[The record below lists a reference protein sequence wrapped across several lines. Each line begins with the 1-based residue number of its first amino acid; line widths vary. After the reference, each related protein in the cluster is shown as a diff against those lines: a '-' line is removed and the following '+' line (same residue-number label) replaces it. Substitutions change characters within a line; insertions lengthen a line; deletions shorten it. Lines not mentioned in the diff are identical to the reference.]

1 MRDTGFTRRERWA
14 VGVMP
19 ALEFLVLTLWLS
31 GLVNGLVMVALN
43 GAVAVLV
50 FGLVGKSDLRVF
62 LVGLT
67 VVLGPLAGT
76 VLLILLV
83 RPMRRHGAMQ
93 DFAAADDLPP
103 LSRAE
108 AICAA
113 LVDGRRFSPRNAAP
127 PSFAGLFVG
136 DDLAAQQRALMIMAR
151 AFDPELRPALQA
163 ALASPLPAVRVQA
176 AAVFAYLRDTYAA
189 QARDVLAG
197 RHGLDAVALSAQIN
211 RLRQSGFMDAQTGT
225 FLAEL
230 LPAQDAETGP
240 AAITAQGGSKG
251 TSGVPRSDFAAPPS
265 IKRYSCGGIA

>member
-1 MRDTGFTRRERWA
+1 ML
-14 VGVMP
+14 
-19 ALEFLVLTLWLS
+19 ALDVLVLTLWLS
-31 GLVNGLVMVALN
+31 GLVSGLVMVALN

-62 LVGLT
+62 LVGLA

-83 RPMRRHGAMQ
+83 RPMRGRGTTPDFGAP
-93 DFAAADDLPP
+93 DDLPP

-113 LVDGRRFSPRNAAP
+113 IVDGRRFSPRKAAP
-127 PSFAGLFVG
+127 PSFAGLFVDG
-136 DDLAAQQRALMIMAR
+136 DLTSQQRALMIMAR

-176 AAVFAYLRDTYAA
+176 AAVFAYLRDSYAA

-197 RHGLDAVALSAQIN
+197 RHGLDAVALAAQID
-211 RLRQSGFMDAQTGT
+211 RLRRSGFVDAQTGDL
-225 FLAEL
+225 LAER
-230 LPAQDAETGP
+230 LPAQDPAPGP
-240 AAITAQGGSKG
+240 EVVASKG
-251 TSGVPRSDFAAPPS
+251 TTVVSRPDFAAPPS